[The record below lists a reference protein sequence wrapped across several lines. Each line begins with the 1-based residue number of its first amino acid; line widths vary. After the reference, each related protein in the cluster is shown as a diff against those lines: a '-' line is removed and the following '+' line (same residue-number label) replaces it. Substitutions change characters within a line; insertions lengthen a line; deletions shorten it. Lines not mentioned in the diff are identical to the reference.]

1 MFINEGIPIVI
12 ATIPESAGLTA
23 LSWPRNE
30 AKGISWPCVS
40 SPSIYVNFRLTS
52 SIVLDKGT
60 DVMRDHSDMFEGL
73 FTQSTLD
80 LSSIYHKILGGSF
93 PIPSQQQTQHS
104 VPQGIRHSGPI
115 NTASH

>member
-12 ATIPESAGLTA
+12 ATIPERAGLTA

-30 AKGISWPCVS
+30 AKGISWPCVN

-60 DVMRDHSDMFEGL
+60 EPMSCEIIAKCSKDC
-73 FTQSTLD
+73 
-80 LSSIYHKILGGSF
+80 
-93 PIPSQQQTQHS
+93 
-104 VPQGIRHSGPI
+104 
-115 NTASH
+115 SHNQR